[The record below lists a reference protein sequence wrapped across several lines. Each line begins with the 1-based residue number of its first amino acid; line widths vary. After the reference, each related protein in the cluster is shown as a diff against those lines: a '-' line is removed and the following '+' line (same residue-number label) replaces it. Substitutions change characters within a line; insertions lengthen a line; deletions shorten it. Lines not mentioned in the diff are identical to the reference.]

1 MAQDKP
7 KYKILAST
15 LEDFQKIE
23 EEILSLPG
31 EVLAQIDK
39 AEFGICGIHCTFT
52 KEFPRDSI
60 KIALPEFATQ
70 ITDSG
75 ETVNC
80 YAGRYFFIMPKYGES
95 VKVTYYF
102 TNRNVTK
109 KENLIK
115 ELKEELAIL
124 IENKSSQDIVD
135 NFVKII
141 NRIEK
146 I

>member
-1 MAQDKP
+1 M
-7 KYKILAST
+7 LN
-15 LEDFQKIE
+15 L
-23 EEILSLPG
+23 
-31 EVLAQIDK
+31 
-39 AEFGICGIHCTFT
+39 
-52 KEFPRDSI
+52 
-60 KIALPEFATQ
+60 
-70 ITDSG
+70 
-75 ETVNC
+75 
-80 YAGRYFFIMPKYGES
+80 
-95 VKVTYYF
+95 TYYF